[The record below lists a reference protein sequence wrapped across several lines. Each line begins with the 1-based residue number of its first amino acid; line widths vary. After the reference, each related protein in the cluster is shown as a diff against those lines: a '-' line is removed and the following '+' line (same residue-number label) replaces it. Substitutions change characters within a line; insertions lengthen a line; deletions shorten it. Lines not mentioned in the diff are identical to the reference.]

1 MGKRISVHAHWESL
15 LARYGYGVIGA
26 GERMNR
32 RLILDIG
39 SSTAVMVERAVART
53 CFAASFLLRESLLR
67 GFDAAENGL
76 RDRIADARR
85 DGQRHPPLARFGRIS
100 SRQKIPYGPRRLDPR
115 LLLDETPWSLAPR
128 PVRLQT
134 MLTASLRAALT
145 RTAVDLGIP
154 RGIFVRHALA
164 CGWAVTC
171 NEIVLVLAAGFRPAY
186 LFPSLSESLPT
197 RVPTSPW
204 NGPNRQPLYGIAW
217 MRYPG
222 VDLTY
227 MDPPLTEPDPADP
240 LLDDL

>member
-1 MGKRISVHAHWESL
+1 MEIFELDFTYCEVSL
-15 LARYGYGVIGA
+15 
-26 GERMNR
+26 
-32 RLILDIG
+32 
-39 SSTAVMVERAVART
+39 
-53 CFAASFLLRESLLR
+53 
-67 GFDAAENGL
+67 
-76 RDRIADARR
+76 
-85 DGQRHPPLARFGRIS
+85 
-100 SRQKIPYGPRRLDPR
+100 IPYGTRRR

-186 LFPSLSESLPT
+186 LFPSISESLSDAACRTSPWNGPNRLPLYGIAWMRYPVVDLTYMNPPLTEPYPTVPSLSESLPT

>member
-26 GERMNR
+26 GERMDQ
-32 RLILDIG
+32 RLWLRVAP
-39 SSTAVMVERAVART
+39 STAIMVERAVART

-67 GFDAAENGL
+67 GFNAAENGL
-76 RDRIADARR
+76 RDRIAEARR

-100 SRQKIPYGPRRLDPR
+100 SRHKIPYGPRRLDPR

-154 RGIFVRHALA
+154 RGIIVRHALA

-204 NGPNRQPLYGIAW
+204 NGPNRQPLYGLTW

-222 VDLTY
+222 VDLSY